1 MNNDY
6 LVPQVPAAPD
16 EYDPRWIER
25 TIRDLVRV
33 LEEMRETGPM
43 RASTLFVSSL
53 PKNGNQLRAGQV
65 YNDAGTLKIASTNTR
80 YAPTLVGTSA
90 LGTVTVVTT

>member
-1 MNNDY
+1 
-6 LVPQVPAAPD
+6 
-16 EYDPRWIER
+16 
-25 TIRDLVRV
+25 
-33 LEEMRETGPM
+33 M

-53 PKNGNQLRAGQV
+53 PKNGNQLKAGQV
-65 YNDAGTLKIASTNTR
+65 YNDAGTLKIVSTNTG